1 MSRIILASKSPR
13 RFDLMSLTGLD
24 FEVIVADIDEDQVM
38 AEVINKYHARGIRAD
53 MYQIAQEVACAQASA
68 KASAVLQTVE
78 GDDVIVI
85 GSDTV
90 VVTADNILGKPR
102 DEEDARHML
111 TLLSGMTHRVYT
123 GVSIQG
129 RNKKCT
135 FSSIADV
142 KFHQFDDMQEK
153 MIESY
158 IATGSPMDKAGAYGI
173 QDQGALLID
182 SISGDYYA
190 VVGLPVARVNRELLT
205 FFAK

>member
-135 FSSIADV
+135 FSSFADV

-205 FFAK
+205 FFDK

>member
-135 FSSIADV
+135 FSSFADV

>member
-24 FEVIVADIDEDQVM
+24 FEVMVADIDEDQVLSD
-38 AEVINKYHARGIRAD
+38 VLHHYHDRGIRAD
-53 MYQIAQEVACAQASA
+53 MYQIAQEVACAQAAA
-68 KASAVLQTVE
+68 KASSVLESVGADE
-78 GDDVIVI
+78 DVLVI

-90 VVTADNILGKPR
+90 VVTADSILGKPK

-123 GVSIQG
+123 GVSILG
-129 RNKKCT
+129 RGQKRT
-135 FSSIADV
+135 FCSFADV
-142 KFHQFDDMQEK
+142 KFHAFDDLQEK
-153 MIESY
+153 LIESY
-158 IATGSPMDKAGAYGI
+158 VASGSPMDKAGAYGI

-190 VVGLPVARVNRELLT
+190 VVGLPVAQVNRVLREMVG
-205 FFAK
+205 

>member
-24 FEVIVADIDEDQVM
+24 FEVIVANINEDQVLTD
-38 AEVINKYHARGIRAD
+38 VLNKYHSRGIRAD
-53 MYQIAQEVACAQASA
+53 MYQIAQEVACAQAKA
-68 KASAVLQTVE
+68 KAFAVLDSVGKSE
-78 GDDVIVI
+78 DVLVI

-90 VVTADNILGKPR
+90 VVTADSILGKPT

-111 TLLSGMTHRVYT
+111 TLLSGATHRVYT
-123 GVSIQG
+123 GVAILG
-129 RNKKCT
+129 RGQNRT
-135 FSSIADV
+135 FSSFADV
-142 KFHQFDDMQEK
+142 KFHAFDDLQEK
-153 MIESY
+153 LIEDY

-190 VVGLPVARVNRELLT
+190 VVGLPVAQVNRVLREMLV
-205 FFAK
+205 